1 MKTRLSVALTLL
13 ATVACGG
20 GNGVTGPRVTPDNVV
35 EVTLEQAAETL
46 PEIAALVTERTA
58 PLAAALE
65 AVPECPERQE
75 SPFEMRFGGP
85 ADPTDARAWDN
96 YGALIG
102 SCRAGST
109 NLDFTARRVE
119 SIRTVYETE
128 YVETTLARIRERV
141 TPERLE
147 RNAVSLER
155 LAEANFPAR
164 WSQLHYIAYQRVY
177 GFRRAGMLDPGTW
190 PDVDQARVERTL
202 DTMAEQIDNRVF
214 DMRDAGNDATDLYER
229 MVAGEHR

>member
-1 MKTRLSVALTLL
+1 MQKRLSVALTVL

-35 EVTLEQAAETL
+35 EVTTEQAAEAL
-46 PEIAALVTERTA
+46 AEIATLVTERTA
-58 PLAAALE
+58 PLVTALE
-65 AVPECPERQE
+65 AIPECSQQE
-75 SPFEMRFGGP
+75 SPFEMRFGR
-85 ADPTDARAWDN
+85 AVDPTDARAWDN
-96 YGALIG
+96 YAALIA

-109 NLDFTARRVE
+109 KLVYTARQVE

-128 YVETTLARIRERV
+128 YVETTLARISERV

-147 RNAVSLER
+147 RNAVGLER

-164 WSQLHYIAYQRVY
+164 WAQLHYIAYQRAY

-202 DTMAEQIDNRVF
+202 DNMTQNVDNGLF
-214 DMRDAGNDATDLYER
+214 DMRDAINDATDLYER
-229 MVAGEHR
+229 MVRGEHR

>member
-1 MKTRLSVALTLL
+1 MQTRLSVVLTVL
-13 ATVACGG
+13 ATVACDG

-35 EVTLEQAAETL
+35 EVTTEQAAEAL
-46 PEIAALVTERTA
+46 AEIATLVTERTA
-58 PLAAALE
+58 PLVTALE
-65 AVPECPERQE
+65 AIPECLERQE
-75 SPFEMRFGGP
+75 SPFEMRFGR
-85 ADPTDARAWDN
+85 AVDPTDARAWDN

-102 SCRAGST
+102 SCQAGST
-109 NLDFTARRVE
+109 KLGFTARQLE

-147 RNAVSLER
+147 RNAVSLEM

-164 WSQLHYIAYQRVY
+164 WAQLHYIAYQRAY

-202 DTMAEQIDNRVF
+202 DSMAQDIDNGVF
-214 DMRDAGNDATDLYER
+214 DMRDAVNDATDLYER
-229 MVAGEHR
+229 MVRGEHR